1 MKAKVEIIKLIQSKK
16 YVEAENLI
24 NSSQKEDQLDN
35 ELIFLQGII
44 KANQKK
50 YMEAKNLFKKFLQ
63 SSNDHFDGN
72 FNLAGCYH
80 EMGDLENS
88 KSILD
93 ELMKSSQSDKIKNN
107 AKALLDKFS
116 EK

>member
-1 MKAKVEIIKLIQSKK
+1 MTCTNELNWYDSVHIIRQKFSGNWDNVIEKLNLILKEINSENKSRNNKAYPIQK

-50 YMEAKNLFKKFLQ
+50 YMEAKNLFKI
-63 SSNDHFDGN
+63 
-72 FNLAGCYH
+72 Y
-80 EMGDLENS
+80 
-88 KSILD
+88 SIF
-93 ELMKSSQSDKIKNN
+93 E
-107 AKALLDKFS
+107 
-116 EK
+116 